1 MKDKVVLITGAA
13 GGIGRTVASLFVRD
27 GAKVVLV
34 DISKDNLVAVAQQLQ
49 LDPEKALLVSA
60 DVSNEA
66 SIKYYV
72 EQAISKFGK
81 IDIFI
86 NNAGVE
92 GKVQSIVDT
101 TKENLDFV
109 LGVNVKGVYFGLKY
123 VLKHMMENKKGSI
136 VNTSSVAGLM
146 GSAGLGSYVASKHAV
161 IGITKTASIEAAPYN
176 IRVNA
181 VCPGPVNNRMM
192 RSIEDGVMPGK
203 GEEVKKGFEG
213 TIPMSRYAEND
224 EVANMIY
231 FLASDKSSYITGSIY
246 RVDGGMG
253 AK

>member
-1 MKDKVVLITGAA
+1 MSEKVVLITGAA
-13 GGIGRTVASLFVRD
+13 GGIGRTVADLFVKD
-27 GAKVVLV
+27 GSKVVLV
-34 DISKDNLVAVAQQLQ
+34 DISKENLVAVAQQLQ

-60 DVSNEA
+60 DVSNED
-66 SIKYYV
+66 SVKYYV
-72 EQAISKFGK
+72 DQAISKFGR
-81 IDIFI
+81 IDVFI

-92 GKVQSIVDT
+92 GKVQKIVDT

-109 LGVNVKGVYFGLKY
+109 LGVNIKGVYFGLKY
-123 VLKHMMENKKGSI
+123 VLKHMMENKSGSI

-146 GSAGLGSYVASKHAV
+146 GTEGLGPYTASKHAV
-161 IGITKTASIEAAPYN
+161 IGITKTAAIESAPFG

-192 RSIEDGVMPGK
+192 RSIEDGVMPGS
-203 GEEVKKGFEG
+203 GDTVKKGFESI
-213 TIPMSRYAEND
+213 IPMARYAEND
-224 EVANMIY
+224 EIANTIY
-231 FLASDKSSYITGSIY
+231 FLASDKASYITGGIY